1 MKNFFKSLI
10 YLGTALLTVACQ
22 NEDLVSPEKKFE
34 EEPQSMKVPIS
45 EARDELYQLLTD
57 LNNKGSRSEF
67 KLKRVIE
74 NEWSATISKGKS
86 RSEEDDLEFYI
97 FNFNDGQ
104 GYAVMSG
111 DRRMPSL
118 IALSENGSLNPGDT
132 INNPG
137 AAIYY
142 SLVDSGD
149 ISISIP
155 LPPNP
160 WDPIDPDMPTPD
172 PTYKMYGDWEN
183 VVYHQG
189 GYCPVK
195 WGQGNPYNNFC
206 PVENSELTL
215 TGCTATALAQLMAV
229 WKYPNSYH
237 NFHFNWDAMT
247 EWPFATYLDSET
259 KEQIARLMQLIGL
272 KENLDVDYGLEG
284 SSAKMENILRT
295 LSAFGYSNKGEYVK
309 YDTNGAVNE
318 LKAGYPILLEGYSKK
333 VSHHFMG
340 ITLDPSYENGHAW
353 LAHGLLERKREVMN
367 VSTVTGQLVSTTTE
381 REWYLLCNWGWS
393 GTDDGYYLSGV
404 FDAAAGPIFDNNGR
418 SSRGTVSEAGDKDK
432 YYRHKV
438 KMIKGIRK

>member
-1 MKNFFKSLI
+1 MKKFSKSLI

-22 NEDLVSPEKKFE
+22 NEDLISPEKKFE

-45 EARDELYQLLTD
+45 EARNELYQLLTD

-74 NEWSATISKGKS
+74 NEWSTTISKGES

-132 INNPG
+132 ISNPG
-137 AAIYY
+137 AAMFY

-172 PTYKMYGDWEN
+172 PTYPMYGDWEN
-183 VVYHQG
+183 IVYHEG

-195 WGQGNPYNNFC
+195 WGQSMPYNKYC
-206 PVENSELTL
+206 PEKDGSRCV
-215 TGCTATALAQLMAV
+215 TGCVATATAQLMAF
-229 WKYPNSYH
+229 WKYPNYYE
-237 NFHFNWDAMT
+237 NYTFRWDEMLAF
-247 EWPFATYLDSET
+247 PYASNCDYKGQND
-259 KEQIARLMQLIGL
+259 IGRVMQLLGL
-272 KENLDVDYGLEG
+272 NKNLDMNYGVDASG
-284 SSAKMENILRT
+284 ADANNIMRT
-295 LSAFGYSNKGEYVK
+295 LKNFGYSQSGTRR
-309 YDTNGAVNE
+309 DFSTLGAVNE
-318 LKAGYPILLEGYSKK
+318 LKNGVPIILDGYSKK
-333 VSHHFMG
+333 VSNHFMG
-340 ITLDPSYENGHAW
+340 ITLDPTYENGHAW
-353 LAHGLLERKREVMN
+353 IAHGLLERKREVMN
-367 VSTVTGQLVSTTTE
+367 VSTVTGQLVSTTTQT
-381 REWYLLCNWGWS
+381 EWYLLCNWGWS
-393 GTDDGYYLSGV
+393 GNQDGYFLSGV
-404 FDAAAGPIFDNNGR
+404 FDSLAGPSFGDNTS
-418 SSRGTVSEAGDKDK
+418 SSRADGDKDG
-432 YYRHKV
+432 YYRHKL
-438 KMIKGIRK
+438 KMIVNIRK